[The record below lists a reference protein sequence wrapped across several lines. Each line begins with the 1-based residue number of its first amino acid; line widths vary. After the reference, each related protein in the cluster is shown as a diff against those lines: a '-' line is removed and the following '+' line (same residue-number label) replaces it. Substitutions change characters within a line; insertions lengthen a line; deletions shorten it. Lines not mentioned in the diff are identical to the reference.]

1 MKFVFVI
8 LILAICVA
16 VAGCGTVGGTLA
28 GAGDDLKK
36 AGEWVKSK

>member
-8 LILAICVA
+8 LVLAA
-16 VAGCGTVGGTLA
+16 LAGCGTVGGTLA